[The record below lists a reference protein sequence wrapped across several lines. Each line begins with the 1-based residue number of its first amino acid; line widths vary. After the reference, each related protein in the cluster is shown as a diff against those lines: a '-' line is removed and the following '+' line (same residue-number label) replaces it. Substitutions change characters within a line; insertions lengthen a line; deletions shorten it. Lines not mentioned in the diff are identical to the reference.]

1 MIVALKERLNQELEE
16 IVEELTVRI
25 PERLGEDQS
34 QTAYQTVLELQR
46 HLQQRVQFLH
56 QVIAGLDTV
65 DPATLEP
72 GLAGL
77 GSTVRV
83 RDLRSGETLDYT
95 LMVGEPNL
103 DTGEISLGSPVG
115 QALMGRVAGED
126 VEVITPQGKRR
137 LRVLKVTPLAANLAE
152 EEEEEDLQCA

>member
-1 MIVALKERLNQELEE
+1 MIIELKERLNQELEQV
-16 IVEELTVRI
+16 VEELTVRI
-25 PERLGEDQS
+25 PARLGEDQS

-83 RDLRSGETLDYT
+83 RDLKSGEVFDYT

-103 DTGEISLGSPVG
+103 DNGEISLGSPVG

-126 VEVITPQGKRR
+126 VEVTTPQGKRR
-137 LRVLKVTPLAANLAE
+137 LRVLKVTALDAGL
-152 EEEEEDLQCA
+152 EEDEDSLQYA

>member
-1 MIVALKERLNQELEE
+1 MIIELKERLNQELEQ

-25 PERLGEDQS
+25 PARLGEDQS

-65 DPATLEP
+65 DPAALEP

-83 RDLRSGETLDYT
+83 RDLRSGETFDYT

-103 DTGEISLGSPVG
+103 DNGEISLGSPVG

-126 VEVITPQGKRR
+126 VEVTTPTGMRR
-137 LRVLKVTPLAANLAE
+137 LRVLKVTAVDAGL
-152 EEEEEDLQCA
+152 EEDEDSLQCA